1 MLEFAQGTCEVMQYR
16 YVARLLTA
24 NGSVGHHDGAG
35 AVTARVPRY
44 RTESKCLVTLVCLR
58 DHRYAFVSPR
68 SDDPQAVGCNCHS
81 LGIESGRSWTSADL
95 RGERGSF
102 EPALHSATTVPAKH
116 ATGKPGKSTAA
127 IRSHREIVRD

>member
-68 SDDPQAVGCNCHS
+68 SDDPQAVGCNCQSVTAMKQS
-81 LGIESGRSWTSADL
+81 LAGPG
-95 RGERGSF
+95 
-102 EPALHSATTVPAKH
+102 PALISGEKEEVLNQRC
-116 ATGKPGKSTAA
+116 
-127 IRSHREIVRD
+127 IRPRYCTR